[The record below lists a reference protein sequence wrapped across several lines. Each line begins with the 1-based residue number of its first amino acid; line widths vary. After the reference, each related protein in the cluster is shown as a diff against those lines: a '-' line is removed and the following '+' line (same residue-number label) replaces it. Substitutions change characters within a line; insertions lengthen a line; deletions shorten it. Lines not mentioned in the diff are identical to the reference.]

1 MLNCHNI
8 LKIMKEEKKMQA
20 QDFRPRN
27 VIIITIIVVLSLII
41 GHAIYVDYI
50 DVSSYVN
57 EIVE

>member
-1 MLNCHNI
+1 V
-8 LKIMKEEKKMQA
+8 QS

-50 DVSSYVN
+50 EVSSN
-57 EIVE
+57 AQEFSGFISDGNT

>member
-1 MLNCHNI
+1 
-8 LKIMKEEKKMQA
+8 MKEEKKMQA

>member
-1 MLNCHNI
+1 
-8 LKIMKEEKKMQA
+8 MQA

-50 DVSSYVN
+50 EVSSN
-57 EIVE
+57 THEFSGFISDGNT